1 MTPDRDRSPTPR
13 GRKAR
18 GERALLLVLVLVL
31 ALTLPA
37 ASLIA
42 SATGEETPMIPSSF
56 EQMFESSRSD
66 KKGLTLYVQ
75 GQTVAG
81 VVTAFSDEVVEMR
94 SQQYDR
100 IVVRIDRI
108 DAVARQ

>member
-1 MTPDRDRSPTPR
+1 MTPDLDRSPTTR
-13 GRKAR
+13 GRETRR
-18 GERALLLVLVLVL
+18 GRVLSIVL
-31 ALTLPA
+31 ALALALPA

-42 SATGEETPMIPSSF
+42 SATGEEGAMVPSSF
-56 EQMFESSRSD
+56 EQMFESSRSE
-66 KKGLTLYVQ
+66 KKGLTIYLQ

-108 DAVARQ
+108 DAVAR